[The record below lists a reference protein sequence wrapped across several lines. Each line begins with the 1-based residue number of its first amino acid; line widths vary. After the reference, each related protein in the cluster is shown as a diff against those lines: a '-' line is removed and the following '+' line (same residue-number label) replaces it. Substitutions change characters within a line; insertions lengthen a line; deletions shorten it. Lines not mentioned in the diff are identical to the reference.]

1 MNEKQAL
8 SLMKWMKLSQYYKNV
23 PCGQNLM
30 SALATAW
37 PDLPVIICPVSFQ
50 LSPSKVRISFLTL
63 LKSSTPPEHEIKIGS
78 FYPVCDFTQDKNGK
92 VQTQWCNTPKC
103 SGKWLRE
110 RPCCIS
116 LCQDFCGGQYAP
128 SIYVFSPSSCHHI
141 DLTTKTVCE

>member
-8 SLMKWMKLSQYYKNV
+8 PLMKWIKLSQYFNNV

-37 PDLPVIICPVSFQ
+37 PPLSLIICPVSFQ
-50 LSPSKVRISFLTL
+50 LWPSKVSISFLAFSF
-63 LKSSTPPEHEIKIGS
+63 SSSPPEHEIEIRS
-78 FYPVCDFTQDKNGK
+78 FYPVCDLTQDQNGR
-92 VQTQWCNTPKC
+92 VQAQWCNTPKW

-116 LCQDFCGGQYAP
+116 LRQDFCGGQHGAFF
-128 SIYVFSPSSCHHI
+128 ILSSCHHI